1 MRKVYEAIAASA
13 VVNQVAPKWLSPLF
27 PKKLSQTSKEIPM
40 SNQEPATILLIDDHP
55 MLRTGVKQLIS
66 MAPDITVVGEAS
78 NGEQGIEL
86 AESLDPDLI
95 LLDLNMPG
103 MNGLETLDKL
113 REKSLSGRIV
123 VFSVSNHE
131 EDVVTAL
138 KRGAD
143 GYLLKDMEPEDLLKA
158 LHQAAAGEMVLSEAL
173 TPVLAASLRANRAT
187 TERDVNQL
195 TPRERDILKLIAQGL
210 PNKMIARR
218 LDITESTVKVHV
230 KHMLKKMKLKSRVEA
245 AVWVHQERI
254 F

>member
-1 MRKVYEAIAASA
+1 
-13 VVNQVAPKWLSPLF
+13 
-27 PKKLSQTSKEIPM
+27 M
-40 SNQEPATILLIDDHP
+40 SNSETSTILLIDDHP

-66 MAPDITVVGEAS
+66 MIPELSVIGEAG
-78 NGEQGIEL
+78 NGELGVQL
-86 AESLDPDLI
+86 AEELDPDLI

-103 MNGLETLDKL
+103 MNGLETLDCL

-123 VFSVSNHE
+123 VFTVSNHE
-131 EDVVTAL
+131 EDVVSAL

-158 LHQAAAGEMVLSEAL
+158 LQQATAGIVVLSEAL

-187 TERDVNQL
+187 SDRDINQL

-230 KHMLKKMKLKSRVEA
+230 KHLLKKMKLKSRVEA
-245 AVWVHQERI
+245 AVWVHQEHI

>member
-1 MRKVYEAIAASA
+1 M
-13 VVNQVAPKWLSPLF
+13 
-27 PKKLSQTSKEIPM
+27 SQ
-40 SNQEPATILLIDDHP
+40 QERATILLIDDHP

-66 MAPDITVVGEAS
+66 MAPDIQVIGEAS
-78 NGEQGIEL
+78 NGAQGIEL

-113 REKSLSGRIV
+113 REKSLSGRVV

-158 LHQAAAGEMVLSEAL
+158 LQQAAAGEMVLSEA
-173 TPVLAASLRANRAT
+173 ASLRANRAT
-187 TERDVNQL
+187 SDRDISQL

>member
-1 MRKVYEAIAASA
+1 
-13 VVNQVAPKWLSPLF
+13 
-27 PKKLSQTSKEIPM
+27 M
-40 SNQEPATILLIDDHP
+40 SNSETSTILLIDDHP
-55 MLRTGVKQLIS
+55 MLRTGVRQLIS
-66 MAPDITVVGEAS
+66 MAPELSVIGEAG
-78 NGEQGIEL
+78 NGELGVQL
-86 AESLDPDLI
+86 AEELDPDLI

-103 MNGLETLDKL
+103 MNGLETLDCL

-123 VFSVSNHE
+123 VFTVSNHE
-131 EDVVTAL
+131 EDVVSAL

-158 LHQAAAGEMVLSEAL
+158 LQQATAGIVVLSEAL
-173 TPVLAASLRANRAT
+173 TPVLAASLRANRGT
-187 TERDVNQL
+187 SDRDVNQL

-230 KHMLKKMKLKSRVEA
+230 KHLLKKMKLKSRVEA
-245 AVWVHQERI
+245 AVWVHQDHI

>member
-1 MRKVYEAIAASA
+1 
-13 VVNQVAPKWLSPLF
+13 
-27 PKKLSQTSKEIPM
+27 M
-40 SNQEPATILLIDDHP
+40 SNSETSTILLIDDHP
-55 MLRTGVKQLIS
+55 MLRTGVRQLIS
-66 MAPDITVVGEAS
+66 MAPELRVIGEAG
-78 NGEQGIEL
+78 NGELGVQL
-86 AESLDPDLI
+86 AEELDPDLI

-103 MNGLETLDKL
+103 MNGLETLDCL

-123 VFSVSNHE
+123 VFTVSNHE
-131 EDVVTAL
+131 EDVVSAL

-158 LHQAAAGEMVLSEAL
+158 LQQATAGIVVLSEAL
-173 TPVLAASLRANRAT
+173 TPVLAASLRANRGT
-187 TERDVNQL
+187 SDRDVNLL

-230 KHMLKKMKLKSRVEA
+230 KHLLKKMKLKSRVEA
-245 AVWVHQERI
+245 AVWVHQDHI

>member
-1 MRKVYEAIAASA
+1 
-13 VVNQVAPKWLSPLF
+13 
-27 PKKLSQTSKEIPM
+27 M
-40 SNQEPATILLIDDHP
+40 SNLEPATILLIDDHP
-55 MLRTGVKQLIS
+55 MLRTGVKQLVS

-113 REKSLSGRIV
+113 REKSLSGL
-123 VFSVSNHE
+123 SNHE

-158 LHQAAAGEMVLSEAL
+158 LQQAAAGEMVLSEAL

-187 TERDVNQL
+187 SDRDVTQL

>member
-1 MRKVYEAIAASA
+1 M
-13 VVNQVAPKWLSPLF
+13 
-27 PKKLSQTSKEIPM
+27 SQ
-40 SNQEPATILLIDDHP
+40 QERATILLIDDHP

-66 MAPDITVVGEAS
+66 MAPDIQVIGEAS
-78 NGEQGIEL
+78 NGAQGIEL

-113 REKSLSGRIV
+113 REKSLSGRVV

-158 LHQAAAGEMVLSEAL
+158 LQQAAAGEMVLSEAL

-187 TERDVNQL
+187 SDRDISQLTPRERDISQL